1 MYVSIIPD
9 YSVGVG
15 KTMHVEPHPLGECSS
30 REKVLKFTY
39 SEVSEVASSPL
50 KLATIDY

>member
-1 MYVSIIPD
+1 MYVSIIQD
-9 YSVGVG
+9 YSVGG
-15 KTMHVEPHPLGECSS
+15 GENNACGDTPP
-30 REKVLKFTY
+30 RGVLPRKKKFTC